1 VRSSAALALLLVA
14 VPAQAQQTEQP
25 QAAEQ
30 PQAQQQDPNRQAS
43 ATDTAP
49 AAAPAAPPA
58 SQTPPAAQA
67 TAPSPSPQAA
77 APATGAQPPAAAP
90 ATQPQTAQAAAL
102 PPTSPPAAAPSAA
115 EATSTRTPSDQA
127 SHALSRTL
135 VEQGGLLLEPG
146 RFELVP
152 EVSFALSDQ
161 DQMLTSDGTGV
172 EAQTRR
178 FTGTM
183 TLRLGLP
190 FRLQAEGEL
199 PLVWARQ
206 DAVANGPPAATET
219 GLGDFRGALTLHL
232 YKGSGGAPDVLVDAF
247 WKTRTG
253 RTPLDVD
260 DPAAVPLGT
269 GTQQAGGGVSVVK
282 AVDPVVLLAS
292 VSLGSGIPRRL
303 HAGWLDT
310 GPELGITT
318 SAVLAVSP
326 ETSMS
331 FGLEQSYSGD
341 VKLAGKSLAS
351 TGHTAAVFD
360 VGFAT
365 LVSRAALFQ
374 ITLGIGLTSDV
385 PRFQVSMGL
394 PLAF

>member
-1 VRSSAALALLLVA
+1 
-14 VPAQAQQTEQP
+14 VP
-25 QAAEQ
+25 
-30 PQAQQQDPNRQAS
+30 S
-43 ATDTAP
+43 ATGAT
-49 AAAPAAPPA
+49 
-58 SQTPPAAQA
+58 SGQTPPD
-67 TAPSPSPQAA
+67 QAA
-77 APATGAQPPAAAP
+77 
-90 ATQPQTAQAAAL
+90 
-102 PPTSPPAAAPSAA
+102 
-115 EATSTRTPSDQA
+115 R
-127 SHALSRTL
+127 ALSRTL

-146 RFELVP
+146 RFELAP

-161 DQMLTSDGTGV
+161 DEMLAADGSV
-172 EAQTRR
+172 VQAQTRR
-178 FTGTM
+178 FTGTL

-190 FRLQAEGEL
+190 ARLQAEGEL

-206 DAVANGPPAATET
+206 NAVANGPPAADES
-219 GLGDFRGALTLHL
+219 GLGDIRGALTLHL
-232 YKGSGGAPDVLVDAF
+232 YKGSGGAPDVLLDGF

-253 RTPLDVD
+253 RTPLDAT
-260 DPAAVPLGT
+260 DPAKVPLGT
-269 GTQQAGGGVSVVK
+269 GTQQAGGGLSLVK

-292 VSLGSGIPRRL
+292 VSLGYGIPRRL
-303 HAGWLDT
+303 HAGWLAT
-310 GPELGITT
+310 GPEVGITT

-365 LVSRAALFQ
+365 LVSSAGLLQ